1 MMGGTDAEELFDAND
16 MKHEKRPMTAKAAP
30 STKDAK
36 PNTKQSTKAPGPL
49 IDSID
54 SAKVVTDGRLLVCM
68 KEPKEFK
75 ENLGVDD
82 KKKCTVPFIT
92 GNKEPGIIEVWGE
105 HAARLNRLVEE
116 KSVIGK
122 PYTISMGVGM
132 AIMRAMPKA
141 AQRML

>member
-54 SAKVVTDGRLLVCM
+54 SAKVVNDRRLLVCM

-105 HAARLNRLVEE
+105 DAAKLNRLVEE

-122 PYTISMGVGM
+122 PYTISMGAGM
-132 AIMRAMPKA
+132 AIMRAMPKP